1 MSPLDEVQVLA
12 PRNDGAWTLIMPS
25 HLRYFPSHVQ
35 SQIFKTRCVPLSH
48 VGPSHPWLL

>member
-12 PRNDGAWTLIMPS
+12 PRNGGAWTLIMPS
-25 HLRYFPSHVQ
+25 HFAVVLSHEQ
-35 SQIFKTRCVPLSH
+35 SLIFKTLCVTLSH